1 MMYFI
6 RLIVVINLLL
16 DEAAGDERI
25 ETLKFIYEFILPQ
38 VKLSYVHW
46 PWSKQIP
53 KRYTDME
60 YF

>member
-38 VKLSYVHW
+38 VKLSYVH
-46 PWSKQIP
+46 
-53 KRYTDME
+53 
-60 YF
+60 